1 MVRPRD
7 SEAMPAVIVVV
18 VILGLRNVGGED
30 LVPESLYVAI
40 NLGLT
45 AVVALVAARTG
56 TSTSELGLSRS
67 SARKGLWIGFAGA
80 LVVAATVAVAAAV
93 PQTRPLFED
102 QRASSVDGGADLA
115 YHTLV
120 RIPLGTVVLE
130 EFAFR
135 GALLSMLARRRSIA
149 VAVVASSAL
158 FGLWHIRPTL
168 SALEANDLASDALGR
183 FAAVSGAVAFTAFA
197 GAAFCA
203 LRLASGSLLAPMV
216 VHAAT
221 NSVSLVIAYVVLG
234 TS

>member
-1 MVRPRD
+1 M
-7 SEAMPAVIVVV
+7 IVVV
-18 VILGLRNVGGED
+18 GILGLRNVAGD
-30 LVPESLYVAI
+30 HVVPASLYVPI

-45 AVVALVAARTG
+45 AVVALVAGRTG
-56 TSTSELGLSRS
+56 ISTSDLGLSRS

-80 LVVAATVAVAAAV
+80 LIVAVTLAVAAAV
-93 PQTRPLFED
+93 PRTRPLFGD

-135 GALLSMLARRRSIA
+135 GALLSMLARRRSIT
-149 VAVVASSAL
+149 VAVVVSSAL

-168 SALEANDLASDALGR
+168 SALEANDLASDAVGR

-197 GAAFCA
+197 GAAFCV
-203 LRLASGSLLAPMV
+203 LRLASGSLLAPML

-221 NSVSLVIAYVVLG
+221 NSVSLLIAHVVFG